1 MLIAAFTW
9 GDLWRLALAV
19 FLVAVGLSTAY
30 LLARLGGTVGR
41 LSALISGA
49 EREVLPVINKVGGSV
64 DRVNGQLDKVDQI
77 TDSAVDAADSV
88 DTAVRAV
95 SMAVTRPV
103 QKVSGFAA
111 GVSYGA
117 ADFKTNRSWPTSCAR
132 RGSLLDGRGHA
143 HTPGAGRFPARRAP
157 RRRRS
162 RRAPRH
168 DVR

>member
-1 MLIAAFTW
+1 MLLAAFSW

-19 FLVAVGLSTAY
+19 FLFAVGISLAY
-30 LLARLGGTVGR
+30 LFVRLAGTAAQV
-41 LSALISGA
+41 SAFIRGA
-49 EREVLPVINKVGGSV
+49 GDSVLPVIGKVGGSV
-64 DRVNGQLDKVDQI
+64 DRVNGQLDKVDRI

-117 ADFKTNRSWPTSCAR
+117 ADFKAR
-132 RGSLLDGRGHA
+132 RDWRHA
-143 HTPGAGRFPARRAP
+143 VQAGKEAAARRERDLAEEL
-157 RRRRS
+157 RD
-162 RRAPRH
+162 AGA
-168 DVR
+168 